1 MHGNK
6 QAYEAAFQ
14 RARQGKAARNLWEKI
29 LSPLEDT
36 YTRDSRERGWRDGK
50 AALEAQEAAGTPVTE
65 A

>member
-6 QAYEAAFQ
+6 QAYDAAFE
-14 RARQGKAARNLWEKI
+14 RGRQGKGARNLWEKL

-36 YTRDSRERGWRDGK
+36 YTRDSRDRGWRDGT
-50 AALEAQEAAGTPVTE
+50 AARQSQQQTPVAE